1 MTSEARFF
9 FNLLIIVPIDGLLIG
24 SCLFA
29 WLKGGPPERFGAT
42 LYFVS
47 AVLSL
52 GVALLTGDTFPVVP
66 MLAFEG
72 LVALGF
78 LALAV
83 RYNSLW
89 LGAAMM
95 LKGAQLALHAWHLT
109 DNSDARIGIFKAY
122 PLLLDA
128 ISIAISVT
136 ILFGTVA
143 SLRARRAP
151 NLRAESAPPPEAS
164 VAHG

>member
-1 MTSEARFF
+1 MTSEARLFY
-9 FNLLIIVPIDGLLIG
+9 NLLIVASIDGLLIG

-29 WLKGGPPERFGAT
+29 WLKGGSPERFGAT

-52 GVALLTGDTFPVVP
+52 GVALLTGNDYPVVP
-66 MLAFEG
+66 MLVFEG

-95 LKGAQLALHAWHLT
+95 LKGAQLALHASHLT

-136 ILFGTVA
+136 ILFGTLA
-143 SLRARRAP
+143 SLRARRRSQAP
-151 NLRAESAPPPEAS
+151 AEAS
-164 VAHG
+164 LDPTFEPR